1 MSPRNSD
8 ESEWHLDKRVP
19 IAMVMAFVC
28 QTITLVYVGT
38 TWKSDIDHRVT
49 SLEKTDEMRR
59 PQESRILVVEQKLKF
74 IAESLGRIENKIDR
88 RDDNLQKQ

>member
-1 MSPRNSD
+1 MPPRNTD

-19 IAMVMAFVC
+19 IAMVLAFIG
-28 QTITLVYVGT
+28 QTVTLVYVGT

-59 PQESRILVVEQKLKF
+59 PQESRILVVEQQLKF
-74 IAESLGRIENKIDR
+74 IIDTVGRIESKIDR
-88 RDDNLQKQ
+88 RDDAPPQQ